1 MALSARGMLILSL
14 VGFGGA
20 ARRFFCF
27 LLDGLDEGFVGHSVS
42 SFPFSG
48 DASVWCLSLLL
59 CERVGLLVI
68 PGGCFGCGAAG
79 GGTCL
84 FWSQVPREA
93 AVDLRSPPF
102 LAASVTDFRSTS
114 SIRLDGCSGR
124 WLLWRF
130 QGLEPICRT
139 GGGLLLAPMHVGVG
153 GGRERGHRKKE
164 VDLVVILLS
173 FRVRDAK
180 WGCTVHCY

>member
-1 MALSARGMLILSL
+1 LLL
-14 VGFGGA
+14 
-20 ARRFFCF
+20 ARRVGRGLRWSQCKFFP
-27 LLDGLDEGFVGHSVS
+27 LLRRCKRVVSVPAPLRKGGTPCHPWWMFWLRCCWWRHLLVLVAGPS
-42 SFPFSG
+42 GGGGGSPFPSFPCSVGDRFSFN
-48 DASVWCLSLLL
+48 VL
-59 CERVGLLVI
+59 
-68 PGGCFGCGAAG
+68 
-79 GGTCL
+79 
-84 FWSQVPREA
+84 
-93 AVDLRSPPF
+93 
-102 LAASVTDFRSTS
+102 
-114 SIRLDGCSGR
+114 IRLDGCSGR